1 MRSNSKIAGL
11 FLMFFAVMIFT
22 GCGGFS
28 ASPSVSPATF
38 LLPGLGF
45 GKVHPD
51 ENQEDAALE
60 VVVSVDAPAESGE
73 APSSLE

>member
-1 MRSNSKIAGL
+1 MCSSSKVAELIL
-11 FLMFFAVMIFT
+11 IFFTVMVFT

-51 ENQEDAALE
+51 GNQEDAATE
-60 VVVSVDAPAESGE
+60 VVVSVDSPAESSD